1 MKVAMSVALL
11 SLAISA
17 GSVFA
22 QTTTSPSTGTPAP
35 AAQPAAPAAAP
46 ATGAVTGKSAIS
58 KACSQQADAQNLKG
72 KARKKFRSA
81 CKKNGGKAPS

>member
-1 MKVAMSVALL
+1 MKLAISAMLL
-11 SLAISA
+11 SLAIGT

-22 QTTTSPSTGTPAP
+22 QTTAPAP
-35 AAQPAAPAAAP
+35 APAPAAAPAAAP
-46 ATGAVTGKSAIS
+46 ATGAKSAVS
-58 KACSQQADAQNLKG
+58 KACSDQANAQGLKG

>member
-22 QTTTSPSTGTPAP
+22 QTTSPSATPAP

-46 ATGAVTGKSAIS
+46 ATGAATDKKAIS

>member
-1 MKVAMSVALL
+1 MKVAISVALL
-11 SLAISA
+11 SLAIGV
-17 GSVFA
+17 GSVSA
-22 QTTTSPSTGTPAP
+22 QTPAPATSTPAP

-46 ATGAVTGKSAIS
+46 DTGAATDKKAIS
-58 KACSQQADAQNLKG
+58 KACSQQADAQNLKV

>member
-1 MKVAMSVALL
+1 MKIVIGAALL
-11 SLAISA
+11 SLAIGA

-22 QTTTSPSTGTPAP
+22 QTPAPAPAPAP
-35 AAQPAAPAAAP
+35 AAQPAAPAAGA
-46 ATGAVTGKSAIS
+46 ATDKHAIS
-58 KACSQQADAQNLKG
+58 KACSDQANAQGLKG

>member
-1 MKVAMSVALL
+1 MKLAISAMLL
-11 SLAISA
+11 SLAIGT

-22 QTTTSPSTGTPAP
+22 QTTAPAP
-35 AAQPAAPAAAP
+35 APAPAAAPAAAP
-46 ATGAVTGKSAIS
+46 ATGAKSAVS
-58 KACSQQADAQNLKG
+58 KACSDQANTQGLKG

>member
-1 MKVAMSVALL
+1 MKIAIGAALL
-11 SLAISA
+11 SLAIGA

-22 QTTTSPSTGTPAP
+22 QTTPAPAP
-35 AAQPAAPAAAP
+35 AAQPAAPTTAP
-46 ATGAVTGKSAIS
+46 ATGAATDKSAIS
-58 KACSQQADAQNLKG
+58 KACSDQANAQGLKG

>member
-1 MKVAMSVALL
+1 MKLAIGAALL
-11 SLAISA
+11 SLAIGA

-22 QTTTSPSTGTPAP
+22 QTDSAPTPAP
-35 AAQPAAPAAAP
+35 AAQPAAPA
-46 ATGAVTGKSAIS
+46 TGAATDKKAIS
-58 KACSQQADAQNLKG
+58 KACSDQANAQGLKG